1 MISIGLFKKAKHD
14 RVWEILNK
22 QCCNQDCLK
31 SLSYNDVNE
40 VIEKFGLLSSIIEE
54 RNYILNYL
62 KDNTTRNELTNVFHL
77 KGKLVCKQAWLVIH
91 GINPNRLNRVWN
103 DYVKCSELYTHGN
116 KGSKKLTQ
124 KTSECLAWLNF
135 QVNAIG
141 DQQSDSGKVH
151 LPSCFTKLST

>member
-40 VIEKFGLLSSIIEE
+40 FIEIFGLLSSIIEE

-135 QVNAIG
+135 LVNAIG
-141 DQQSDSGKVH
+141 NMAG
-151 LPSCFTKLST
+151 LSSKCNW